1 MTITF
6 FTCAGVFIII
16 SLFHIV
22 KGLCIGRIRSRD
34 GSGSECLKKREIIEM
49 TCKSFSGMVPA
60 FLNDTLDNR
69 SLKEFL
75 EHHRSCE
82 TCREEV
88 EIQYLVEKAF
98 NDMDVGEEIN
108 LSRDLPAY
116 IEKEANRLRVRE
128 RLRITAIV
136 MEIAAVTAAA
146 VTVFWFFA

>member
-1 MTITF
+1 
-6 FTCAGVFIII
+6 
-16 SLFHIV
+16 
-22 KGLCIGRIRSRD
+22 
-34 GSGSECLKKREIIEM
+34 M

-60 FLNDTLDNR
+60 FLNDMLDNQ

-82 TCREEV
+82 ACREEL

-98 NDMDVGEEIN
+98 NQMDVGEEIN

-116 IEKEANRLRVRE
+116 IEREARRLRVRE
-128 RLRITAIV
+128 RLRITAIA